1 MADSF
6 DTLHQLRINDRPIY
20 CPQVQGALAPG
31 NWVLFKYDDTSFQSD
46 ETDCETSIGLIMSTA
61 DDGLTLV
68 VNLFLK
74 ATVALMHDLRLE
86 AFPNPNYRHV
96 PQILRTPRCLAIKPC
111 AVTSICWVFQR
122 QDLDNRP
129 HEGHQGMSNLF
140 LLNYNDQGGY
150 LHIDRC
156 HPFCSSHD
164 MYDVVAT
171 SCYPERVWNGLQVL
185 RSEISRQLGR
195 FSEKQGTYTKTSS
208 QVVLGRE
215 AWSYLL
221 SKVATAIRPPI
232 RRHTSAAKRV
242 LESGL
247 ELKSLKQG
255 FSSLFVRFETE
266 EELRVLS
273 TVLGELIIK
282 PYARKTVPMIFQYGW
297 KSMASLSPAAVRPT
311 TKGAR
316 LCESFSTFRAVLL
329 NSALD
334 GMREPLYGLTC
345 FVSTDRIISIP
356 S

>member
-46 ETDCETSIGLIMSTA
+46 ATDCAPSIGFIMSTA

-111 AVTSICWVFQR
+111 AVTSICLVFQR

-232 RRHTSAAKRV
+232 RRHTSVAKRV

-255 FSSLFVRFETE
+255 FSSLFVRFKTE

-273 TVLGELIIK
+273 TVLSELITMEV
-282 PYARKTVPMIFQYGW
+282 RKR
-297 KSMASLSPAAVRPT
+297 RP
-311 TKGAR
+311 K
-316 LCESFSTFRAVLL
+316 
-329 NSALD
+329 
-334 GMREPLYGLTC
+334 
-345 FVSTDRIISIP
+345 
-356 S
+356 

>member
-1 MADSF
+1 
-6 DTLHQLRINDRPIY
+6 
-20 CPQVQGALAPG
+20 
-31 NWVLFKYDDTSFQSD
+31 
-46 ETDCETSIGLIMSTA
+46 
-61 DDGLTLV
+61 
-68 VNLFLK
+68 
-74 ATVALMHDLRLE
+74 
-86 AFPNPNYRHV
+86 
-96 PQILRTPRCLAIKPC
+96 
-111 AVTSICWVFQR
+111 
-122 QDLDNRP
+122 
-129 HEGHQGMSNLF
+129 
-140 LLNYNDQGGY
+140 
-150 LHIDRC
+150 
-156 HPFCSSHD
+156 

-273 TVLGELIIK
+273 TVLGELITMEVRKRRPKYKVVESLHLNDIINVVAGSEAREEPFVFRTVKQGIDFIFDGIQVRIK
-282 PYARKTVPMIFQYGW
+282 IRYQRFQYALPLATR
-297 KSMASLSPAAVRPT
+297 SPSTLLSRGIERKRLLAAGESDSSDDEVLVANLPPEIVAKVGREFEFSGRVYQVQSIN
-311 TKGAR
+311 KVAR
-316 LCESFSTFRAVLL
+316 TVAAKVMWPVNMNAQVHSF
-329 NSALD
+329 ALD
-334 GMREPLYGLTC
+334 DVDQWIE
-345 FVSTDRIISIP
+345 DRLRQQFAFG
-356 S
+356 